1 MGMKECNL
9 QGTKE
14 IKATTLPLLKSSKPE
29 YTAAS
34 TLGAM

>member
-14 IKATTLPLLKSSKPE
+14 IKATTLPLKSSKPE

-34 TLGAM
+34 TLGAI